1 MPKKRID
8 ELLVARGLATDKKHA
23 QALLMAGEVQV
34 NGQRISTGGTRVD
47 TGAKITT
54 KQKSAYV
61 SRGGHKL
68 AAALDAFAVD
78 PTGRICAD
86 VGASTG
92 GFTDVLLQRGAA
104 KVYAIDVGYGDL
116 AWKLRNDARVVVME
130 RTNARHVQSLPESVS
145 LVVVDASFISLK
157 TLLPAITK
165 WVTSQADIIT
175 LIKPQFEAPKDA
187 VGAGGVVRDRA
198 VHRAVL
204 MEILSWV
211 QSRRLIPRALTVS
224 PITGP
229 AGNREF
235 LLHITT
241 HSTEQPPIETLADAC
256 LASTSYP
263 PSGD

>member
-8 ELLVARGLATDKKHA
+8 ELLVARGIAADRKHA
-23 QALLMAGEVQV
+23 QAMLMAGEVSV
-34 NGQRISTGGTRVD
+34 NGQRITTAGTKVD
-47 TGAKITT
+47 SAAKITI

-61 SRGGHKL
+61 SRGGYKL
-68 AAALDAFAVD
+68 AAALDAFAVN

-116 AWKLRNDARVVVME
+116 AWQLRNDARVVVME
-130 RTNARHVQSLPESVS
+130 RTNARHVKALPEPVS
-145 LVVVDASFISLK
+145 LVTVDASFISLK
-157 TLLPAITK
+157 TLLPAIYN
-165 WVTSQADIIT
+165 WLAPQADIIT
-175 LIKPQFEAPKDA
+175 LIKPQFEAPKDS

-204 MEILSWV
+204 MEILQWV
-211 QSRRLIPRALTVS
+211 QSHQLTPRGLILS

-235 LLHITT
+235 LLHI
-241 HSTEQPPIETLADAC
+241 SFPATEHPAIIDLVDGC
-256 LASTSYP
+256 LAT
-263 PSGD
+263 PSP